1 MRLFVSL
8 TVAAVLVL
16 AATAAQA
23 LTQEEILKRRLEKM
37 NSVDTQLR
45 TEDQQRQDQMREA
58 TANVGS
64 GPSKQADETLVMP
77 SPVRQPHP
85 EPKGGLF
92 DQKGTPGPKGS
103 TPAAAGTPPTSPQP
117 TMPPMPKQAEPQP
130 AVTPAAQSAPQ
141 PAPQPVMQPAPQPVA
156 ASPMAPPPGVGKTGA
171 RDPNTAT
178 SLAAMAAKAQAAGD
192 NQTALTML
200 DEAIAADPGD
210 PDLRNNRGN
219 ILSNLGKPK
228 EALGDYDRA
237 IATKTSDPAFFTN
250 RGLAHERL
258 GNRERACAD
267 YKKACD
273 LGECDFFKS
282 YKTEGNCRSTG
293 K

>member
-16 AATAAQA
+16 ATTAAQA

-37 NSVDTQLR
+37 SSVDSQLR
-45 TEDQQRQDQMREA
+45 TEDQQRQDQIREA

-64 GPSKQADETLVMP
+64 GPSKQADEPLVMP

-92 DQKGTPGPKGS
+92 DQKAPTGPKAS
-103 TPAAAGTPPTSPQP
+103 TPATAGTPPNSAPP
-117 TMPPMPKQAEPQP
+117 VMPPVAK
-130 AVTPAAQSAPQ
+130 Q
-141 PAPQPVMQPAPQPVA
+141 PAPQPTESPTAQSTPQPVMQSAPQPVA
-156 ASPMAPPPGVGKTGA
+156 ASPMASPPGAGKTGA

-237 IATKTSDPAFFTN
+237 IAAKTSDPAFFTN

-282 YKTEGNCRSTG
+282 YKAEGNCR
-293 K
+293 